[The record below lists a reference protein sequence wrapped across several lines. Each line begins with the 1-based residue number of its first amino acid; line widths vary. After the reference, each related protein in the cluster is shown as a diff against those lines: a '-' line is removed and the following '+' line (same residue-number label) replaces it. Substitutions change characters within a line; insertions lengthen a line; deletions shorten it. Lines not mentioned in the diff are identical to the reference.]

1 MNSHY
6 TIPKGENA
14 KEYNE
19 NVKKTFQEVFT
30 SEKGAAVLN
39 ILLNDLHVFEEVKN
53 EDEVSLR
60 NYARFFLL
68 ERLGVVDSVAVT
80 DAILSG
86 IVQN

>member
-6 TIPKGENA
+6 TIPKGESDR
-14 KEYNE
+14 EYNE
-19 NVKKTFQEVFT
+19 NVKKTFQEVFM

-39 ILLNDLHVFEEVKN
+39 ILLNDMHVFEEVHSA
-53 EDEVSLR
+53 EEVALR

-68 ERLGVVDSVAVT
+68 ERLGVADSIAVT

-86 IVQN
+86 IVKN